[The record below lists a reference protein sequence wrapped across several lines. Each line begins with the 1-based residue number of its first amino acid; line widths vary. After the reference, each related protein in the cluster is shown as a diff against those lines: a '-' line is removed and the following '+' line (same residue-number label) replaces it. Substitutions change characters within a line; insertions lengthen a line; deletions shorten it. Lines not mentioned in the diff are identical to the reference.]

1 MVERRGTH
9 MDKKYIL
16 AIDQGTTS
24 TKVIIVDHESKV
36 VDQASKEITQYYPQP
51 GWVEHDADEIW
62 KTVLDCCS
70 QIFSRGLVKPE
81 EVAAIGITD
90 QRESTILWESATGK
104 PVYNA
109 ICWQSRQTASICEE
123 MKKQAGLEELIN
135 EKTGLRIDPYF
146 SASKIKFII
155 ENVPG
160 VKKQVEDGKILMG
173 TIDTWIMWNLSGKK
187 SHVIDYTNAS
197 RTLLLNIHT
206 LQWDGELI
214 EKIGIPRQILPEL
227 KPSSCNA
234 LAFTDSNV
242 FFGQHIPISG
252 DAGDQHA
259 ATIGQACFEAG
270 MAKNTYGTS
279 MALFMN
285 IGDKPLKSNYGLTTD
300 LGWVIDG
307 KVQYAFE
314 GVVFV
319 GGAVVQWL
327 RDGLGIIKDARECD
341 ILAEKVKDTG
351 DVYIVPAFAGM
362 CAPYWDSYARGTIIG
377 LTRGTVKE
385 HICRAALESMGY
397 QTRDVIDAMIADTG
411 RELKSLRVDGGAT
424 KSEFLLQFQ
433 ADILG
438 IPVELPEI
446 TDMAALGAAY
456 LAGLGIGF
464 WKDTSELKQHWKVS
478 KVYYPKMDKEER
490 DRLYEGWKKA
500 VSRSLDWV
508 EK

>member
-1 MVERRGTH
+1 MG
-9 MDKKYIL
+9 KKYIL

-24 TKVIIVDHESKV
+24 TKVIVVNHDSKIIE
-36 VDQASKEITQYYPQP
+36 QASREITQYYPQP
-51 GWVEHDADEIW
+51 GWIEHDANEIW
-62 KTVLDCCS
+62 ETVLSCF
-70 QIFSRGLVKPE
+70 QEIFSRNVVKPE
-81 EVAAIGITD
+81 EIAAIGITD
-90 QRESTILWESATGK
+90 QRESTILWNSDTGE

-109 ICWQSRQTASICEE
+109 ICWQSRQTAAICEK
-123 MKKQAGLEELIN
+123 MKKQDGLEELIN

-146 SASKIKFII
+146 SASKIKFIL

-160 VKKQVEDGKILMG
+160 VQEQVDKGKIMMG
-173 TIDTWIMWNLSGKK
+173 TIDSWIIWNLSGKTK
-187 SHVIDYTNAS
+187 HVIDYTNAS

-206 LQWDGELI
+206 LQWDDELI
-214 EKIGIPRQILPEL
+214 EKIGIPKQILPEL
-227 KPSSCNA
+227 KPSSCNC
-234 LAFTDSNV
+234 LATTDPSV
-242 FFGQHIPISG
+242 FFGQSIPISG

-259 ATIGQACFEAG
+259 ATIGQACFESG

-327 RDGLGIIKDARECD
+327 RDGLGIIKDANECD
-341 ILAEKVKDTG
+341 LLAEKVKDTQN
-351 DVYIVPAFAGM
+351 VYIVPAFAGM

-377 LTRGTVKE
+377 LTRGTTKE
-385 HICRAALESMGY
+385 HICRAALESMAY
-397 QTRDVIDAMIADTG
+397 QTRDVIDAMVADTG
-411 RELKSLRVDGGAT
+411 KDLKSLRVDGGAT
-424 KSEFLLQFQ
+424 KSEFMLQFQ

-446 TDMAALGAAY
+446 TAMAALGAAY

-464 WKDTSELKQHWKVS
+464 WKDTTELKQHWKLA
-478 KVYYPKMDKEER
+478 KTYYPQMTKEKR
-490 DRLYEGWKKA
+490 DRLYAGWQKA
-500 VSRSLDWV
+500 VGRSLDWA